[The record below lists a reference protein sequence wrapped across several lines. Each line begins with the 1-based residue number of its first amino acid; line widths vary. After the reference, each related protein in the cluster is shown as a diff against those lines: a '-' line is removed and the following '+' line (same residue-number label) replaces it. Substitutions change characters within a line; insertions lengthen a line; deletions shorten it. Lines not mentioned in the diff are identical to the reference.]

1 MYMGYEYSQYIFW
14 IVAIVILTIALE
26 KFFGDN

>member
-1 MYMGYEYSQYIFW
+1 MYMSEYSEYIFW
-14 IVAIVILTIALE
+14 IAIIVVLTLVLE

>member
-1 MYMGYEYSQYIFW
+1 MYMGEYSEYIFW
-14 IVAIVILTIALE
+14 IVAIVILTFALE

>member
-1 MYMGYEYSQYIFW
+1 MGYEYSEYIFW
-14 IVAIVILTIALE
+14 IVAIVVLTLVLE

>member
-1 MYMGYEYSQYIFW
+1 MGYEYSQYIFW
-14 IVAIVILTIALE
+14 IAIIVVLTFVFE